1 MSNSFV
7 NFLNGAVAGSGNL
20 RDYQHAARLY
30 VDNFYELAPKAG
42 WMYYVVVYVNPD
54 IVSTITDNQRKT
66 QFQSWLTRHRGVVGL
81 LAKTVDLP
89 RFTVQTETL
98 NQYNKKTIVQK
109 QINYTPVAISFHDD
123 MANATTD
130 LWKYYY
136 QYYYADSL
144 DSSKLSVPASIV
156 PKYKESKYVETNNRY
171 GLNNSQSIPFFTSI
185 DIYQLYKQKFTSF
198 KLVNPIIK
206 EWAHDGMDQSQGG
219 KLMSSRM
226 TVEYETVI
234 YGTPTK
240 TRELP
245 PGMTDTHY
253 DRTPSPLSIGG
264 QGTVSVLGEGGVLAG
279 ASDIFGDLMD
289 PNKMSNPLDI
299 LNTAIK
305 GANLARNIKKVSK
318 EGVKEEAYS
327 ILNSTMRNIGSSD
340 AGVIN
345 PVGTVTKV
353 STNDRIR
360 GGLNQTVAGATQV
373 INPVGINLFTGNNTG
388 MTGTTQAT
396 PRKP

>member
-81 LAKTVDLP
+81 LAKAVDLP

-130 LWKYYY
+130 LWKHYY

-144 DSSKLSVPASIV
+144 DSSKLSVPASVV
-156 PKYKESKYVETNNRY
+156 PKYKESKYV
-171 GLNNSQSIPFFTSI
+171 
-185 DIYQLYKQKFTSF
+185 
-198 KLVNPIIK
+198 
-206 EWAHDGMDQSQGG
+206 
-219 KLMSSRM
+219 
-226 TVEYETVI
+226 
-234 YGTPTK
+234 
-240 TRELP
+240 
-245 PGMTDTHY
+245 
-253 DRTPSPLSIGG
+253 
-264 QGTVSVLGEGGVLAG
+264 
-279 ASDIFGDLMD
+279 
-289 PNKMSNPLDI
+289 
-299 LNTAIK
+299 
-305 GANLARNIKKVSK
+305 
-318 EGVKEEAYS
+318 
-327 ILNSTMRNIGSSD
+327 
-340 AGVIN
+340 
-345 PVGTVTKV
+345 
-353 STNDRIR
+353 
-360 GGLNQTVAGATQV
+360 
-373 INPVGINLFTGNNTG
+373 
-388 MTGTTQAT
+388 
-396 PRKP
+396 